1 MTRKYD
7 YIKLD
12 YSVNPNKM
20 VCEKCKQEQVFP
32 EGTMHIQMFMDFMES
47 FAKIHK
53 RCLKK

>member
-1 MTRKYD
+1 MTSKYD

-20 VCEKCKQEQVFP
+20 VCDKCKQEQVFP

-53 RCLKK
+53 RCSK